1 MDDMDRKIIAFAQEN
16 GRAGLAEIGG
26 AAGLSVS
33 AANERLRKLQASG
46 AIRGWRAEV
55 DPAAAGLDLL
65 AFVFVLLEGATRD
78 AAFRAAVTALPAV
91 LECHHV
97 TGEWSYLL
105 KVRVRNTAALEAT
118 MATGIKPL
126 PGVART
132 LTLIALSS
140 PKETAC
146 LPVAGAP

>member
-1 MDDMDRKIIAFAQEN
+1 MDEIDRKIIAFVQEN
-16 GRAGLAEIGG
+16 GRASLAEIGG

-65 AFVFVLLEGATRD
+65 AFVFVLLE
-78 AAFRAAVTALPAV
+78 
-91 LECHHV
+91 CHHV

-105 KVRVRNTAALEAT
+105 KVRVRNTAALEAA
-118 MATGIKPL
+118 MAAGIKPL

-146 LPVAGAP
+146 LPMAGAP

>member
-65 AFVFVLLEGATRD
+65 AFVFRLDSSSISLALHFASTSLPLALGDTFLGAGGPLDLL
-78 AAFRAAVTALPAV
+78 
-91 LECHHV
+91 
-97 TGEWSYLL
+97 
-105 KVRVRNTAALEAT
+105 
-118 MATGIKPL
+118 
-126 PGVART
+126 GVFA
-132 LTLIALSS
+132 
-140 PKETAC
+140 
-146 LPVAGAP
+146 

>member
-1 MDDMDRKIIAFAQEN
+1 MDHIDRKIIAYCQEN
-16 GRAGLAEIGG
+16 GRAPLAEIG
-26 AAGLSVS
+26 AASGLSVS
-33 AANERLRKLQASG
+33 AVNERLRKLLATG
-46 AIRGWRAEV
+46 VIRGWRADV
-55 DPAAAGLDLL
+55 DPVAAGLDLL
-65 AFVFVLLEGATRD
+65 AFVFVLLDGTTAD
-78 AAFRAAVTALPAV
+78 DAFRAAVTALPSV

-105 KVRVRNTAALEAT
+105 KVRVRNTAALETT

-146 LPVAGAP
+146 LPVGSDP